1 MAKKAKVKEKWRG
14 PYKVLKK
21 ILKHAYKIDGRDG
34 KPITVI
40 VEKLKLCRFTK
51 EEVRKQKRFRKQ
63 HRLVDKDIE
72 HSQQSGSERDSTES
86 EDSFPNIGIEPC
98 TLMEGLTLDI
108 KQEDINGR
116 ELNPEPSDLN
126 DRSSQNND
134 TGTGD
139 EAETSGT
146 RESQCYFFRL
156 RKNVSYE
163 Y

>member
-1 MAKKAKVKEKWRG
+1 
-14 PYKVLKK
+14 
-21 ILKHAYKIDGRDG
+21 LKHAYKIDGRDG

-40 VEKLKLCRFTK
+40 VEQLKLCRFTK

-63 HRLVDKDIE
+63 HRLVDKDTE
-72 HSQQSGSERDSTES
+72 RSQQSGSERDSTES
-86 EDSFPNIGIEPC
+86 EESFPNIGIEPC

-134 TGTGD
+134 TGTGGRGD

-146 RESQCYFFRL
+146 RESQCYFF
-156 RKNVSYE
+156 
-163 Y
+163 